1 MIVGYSPNVKIK
13 EQTPYT
19 CICWVVSQCDCWVLS
34 MQGFR
39 MESCTPPIC
48 VNRIC
53 FLTFYVYIA
62 IYIFYIY
69 THQIWNIYAYIYIYM
84 YIYCIYIY
92 IKKPAA
98 STCSEVFTFGWWMG
112 QFGSLTPKRH
122 RGFSN
127 NPESA
132 KIDLGV
138 YARAKMA
145 ANKKLQTVKRYT
157 KKDGSTGYC
166 GTKHLKA
173 TQSGAYPSQTF
184 KCQFHTHS
192 DSFDD
197 RFGIL
202 KL

>member
-1 MIVGYSPNVKIK
+1 MYPPHMCQQDMFLDFLCLYCYIYILYLYSPNLKYICIYI
-13 EQTPYT
+13 YT
-19 CICWVVSQCDCWVLS
+19 CI
-34 MQGFR
+34 
-39 MESCTPPIC
+39 
-48 VNRIC
+48 
-53 FLTFYVYIA
+53 YIV
-62 IYIFYIY
+62 
-69 THQIWNIYAYIYIYM
+69 
-84 YIYCIYIY
+84 YIY